1 MAGMKKCIL
10 SLILALQMAVTL
22 LPVSVWAEEEDTVT
36 AEPAIN
42 AEETVEAPEPAD
54 TEEPADAEEPADTEE
69 PAEPAE
75 TEDTEDAAD
84 TAEAPES
91 VEVTATAEGE
101 SATAEAMNTAEG
113 ESVKFLDQFVPVR
126 QVYAATPR
134 SNYHVPTDG
143 SSLTFSIGTNYIH
156 DNYSSISTKWERKDF
171 IDCYFKATY
180 LGTYGTLAK
189 DDMKKYFCYGDEVS
203 YKIAMNEM
211 EIPEGSNY
219 SKWIDKDT
227 IILQIDLYDENR
239 QFIKTVNKYSAVMA
253 VAEDGTFLTFSMPD
267 YKDCSLFFSRQDDLF
282 KSTDTWNQLQNP
294 GKVLS
299 IQPVDSWVTDIDV
312 VNNLLGDIPEFEY
325 EFIQHEEITGKEQYM
340 TNNIISVNE
349 FIDPY
354 DTYYMVGRDGNNID
368 PVVKVKI
375 ENVQEYAEF
384 TMPYNGDTWRNI
396 LLKDGT
402 LIAVGSGGRT
412 RQIATDVKQTAKAH
426 YLTNSGILYDIGTG
440 DDLATGVK
448 SFAEHRYGTV
458 LGFIK
463 NDNSFWMGYS
473 YLSDLED
480 YMGKFTQK
488 LKPGKAKTVVPCGV
502 VDVDNNFYRW
512 YEEVIGTGYDK
523 EAFDQGY
530 YIQYNEYKLDLK
542 YLTKDAVRVFPYEY
556 FTGQS
561 DTAQE
566 ALTGFV
572 QNAEGRMWGFGLQN
586 DCDMGVMDLTGRKDL
601 IKHIFPTY
609 QVGTPTVMDNGN
621 FVGFV
626 PEDNGYPYGLVSNH
640 CSGYKPET
648 GLFRV
653 DYLSDVPGGYKA
665 TDRYTYAFENDP
677 NATTNSSGRGF
688 RMTPTEFHYLN
699 DSSEVFMALNTST
712 NPVGNLYLL
721 PNVARSS
728 YHLNNSRCN
737 TVLLERTDGSMW
749 MTQLYFRSSAS
760 ITVSK
765 LGGWEC
771 SNAIQITQPTNTT
784 GDRTRFVD
792 YTDLVDRDALE
803 SSFPGI
809 KEIKYPEDDVPTAF
823 MESDYYT
830 QINPTKAQ
838 QLYNTS
844 GEPFL
849 LLVTKTTCGNCQT
862 LQRSGAAKRII
873 EEYGVPIY
881 GAVIDQGNVSFP
893 SSYQKGLTTPSFA
906 LVSPDTGTLDGTDR
920 EKRQVELIGP
930 VTSGRINESQI
941 IDMVKKAKAL
951 GVKTDKSLQEPT
963 DVDGKVPTD
972 KLSVS
977 QQEWDVLKLVNR
989 ARHMNGK
996 PLLAMPGELQKACNI
1011 RENELTELYEHKR
1024 PNGKSVYTTIPA
1036 PLNKGSMAENIACNQ
1051 YTASQVVDDWM
1062 HSPGHCA
1069 NILDAGNYGLAYMG
1083 VGFIN
1088 SSPRYWVQLFTTSQ
1102 GFTGVTSS
1110 SGSLTF
1116 SSVEAMQQEYLIC
1129 TDKEGVV
1136 SYLPI
1141 DVRAMTQNGDSYT
1154 LELVGYTVTLTIAG
1168 KQDPTIDMNGD
1179 GQASVSDM
1187 QCLFEYL
1194 STGKAPANANFMKLA
1209 DVNGD
1214 NEINILDYQA
1224 MYQRL
1229 KS

>member
-1 MAGMKKCIL
+1 MADMKKRIL
-10 SLILALQMAVTL
+10 SLILALQMAATL
-22 LPVSVWAEEEDTVT
+22 LPTSVWAEGEDTVT
-36 AEPAIN
+36 AEPAIS
-42 AEETVEAPEPAD
+42 AEEPVETPEPAD
-54 TEEPADAEEPADTEE
+54 TEESAVTEE
-69 PAEPAE
+69 PAQPTE
-75 TEDTEDAAD
+75 TEDAEDAAD
-84 TAEAPES
+84 TAQIPES
-91 VEVTATAEGE
+91 VTVTETVELEPVTAA
-101 SATAEAMNTAEG
+101 AMNTAE
-113 ESVKFLDQFVPVR
+113 EENVKFLDRFIPVR
-126 QVYAATPR
+126 QVYAATPN

-143 SSLTFSIGTNYIH
+143 SSLPFSIGTNYIH
-156 DNYSSISTKWERKDF
+156 DNYSSFSTKWERKDF

-180 LGTYGTLAK
+180 LGTYGTLDK
-189 DDMKKYFCYGDEVS
+189 DIMKKYFCYGDETS

-227 IILQIDLYDENR
+227 IIVQIDLYDENK
-239 QFIKTVNKYSAVMA
+239 QFIKTVNKYSAIMA

-282 KSTDTWNQLQNP
+282 KAEETLNQLQNP
-294 GKVLS
+294 GKALH
-299 IQPVDSWVTDIDV
+299 IQPVDSWITDINV

-325 EFIQHEEITGKEQYM
+325 EFIQHGEITGKEQYM
-340 TNNIISVNE
+340 TNNIISANE

-375 ENVQEYAEF
+375 ENVKDYAE
-384 TMPYNGDTWRNI
+384 YLYARGGDTWRHL
-396 LLKDGT
+396 LLKDGRF
-402 LIAVGSGGRT
+402 IAVGSGGKT
-412 RQIATDVKQTAKAH
+412 MEV
-426 YLTNSGILYDIGTG
+426 
-440 DDLATGVK
+440 ATGVTQISRSHYLKNGALHYLGTVSGKMIDEELVYSGVK
-448 SFAEHRYGTV
+448 SYAEHIYGAV
-458 LGFIK
+458 VGYIK
-463 NDNSFWMGYS
+463 NDGSCYLQYS
-473 YLSDLED
+473 YSACEEA
-480 YMGKFTQK
+480 YGKGAFKVMDKGQAK
-488 LKPGKAKTVVPCGV
+488 MIVPGGIIDK
-502 VDVDNNFYRW
+502 NNTFYRW
-512 YEEVIGTGYDK
+512 TEKVTGLGYDEAAWSRGEFIEYNDYELGK
-523 EAFDQGY
+523 EYMTD
-530 YIQYNEYKLDLK
+530 N
-542 YLTKDAVRVFPYEY
+542 AVRVFSYEK
-556 FTGQS
+556 FLGQYDP
-561 DTAQE
+561 DTTIK
-566 ALTGFV
+566 TGFV
-572 QNAEGRMWGFGLQN
+572 QNARGEMWAFGLQARV
-586 DCDMGVMDLTGRKDL
+586 DMGIMEENGQKEL
-601 IKHIFPTY
+601 IKHIFPVFES
-609 QVGTPTVMDNGN
+609 QQPAWKDNGH

-626 PEDNGYPYGLVSNH
+626 PEENGNPYAMVANH
-640 CSGYKPET
+640 CSNNVPKVGKMAA
-648 GLFRV
+648 

-665 TDRYTYAFENDP
+665 TDRYTYAFDN
-677 NATTNSSGRGF
+677 NADDGTSVRQF
-688 RMTPTEFHYLN
+688 RMVPTEFHYLN

-749 MTQLYFRSSAS
+749 MTQLYPRSSAS

-771 SNAIQITQPTNTT
+771 SNAIQITPPTNTT
-784 GDRTRFVD
+784 GTRTRFVD
-792 YTDLVDRDALE
+792 YIDLVDRDALE

-809 KEIKYPEDDVPTAF
+809 KETKYPEDGGPAAF

-830 QINPTKAQ
+830 QITPGKADK
-838 QLYNTS
+838 LYRSS
-844 GEPFL
+844 GDPFL

-862 LQRSGAAKRII
+862 LQRSGVAKRII

-881 GAVIDQGNVSFP
+881 GAVVDQGNVSFP
-893 SSYQKGLTTPSFA
+893 FNYRKYLTTPYFA
-906 LVSPDTGTLDGTDR
+906 LVYPDSGALDGSSGVA
-920 EKRQVELIGP
+920 KRTVEIICP
-930 VTSGRINESQI
+930 VTSGQINESQI
-941 IDMVKKAKAL
+941 IDMVKKAKEL
-951 GVKTDKSLQEPT
+951 GVKTDKSLGQPAN
-963 DVDGKVPTD
+963 VNGKVPTD

-977 QQEWDVLKLVNR
+977 QKEWDVLKLVNR
-989 ARHMNGK
+989 ARRLNGK
-996 PLLAMPGELQKACNI
+996 PLLAMPNELQRACNI

-1036 PLNKGSMAENIACNQ
+1036 PLNKGAAAENIACNQ
-1051 YTASQVVDDWM
+1051 YTAAQVVDDWM

-1102 GFTGVTSS
+1102 GFTSVTSS

-1116 SSVEAMQQEYLIC
+1116 PSVEAMQKEYLIC

-1141 DVRAMTQNGDSYT
+1141 DVQAMTQSGDSYK
-1154 LELVGYTVTLTIAG
+1154 LELVGRTVTLTIAG

-1194 STGKAPANANFMKLA
+1194 STGKAPANASFMKLA

>member
-1 MAGMKKCIL
+1 MADMKKRIL
-10 SLILALQMAVTL
+10 SLILALQMAATL
-22 LPVSVWAEEEDTVT
+22 FPVSVWAEGEDTVP

-54 TEEPADAEEPADTEE
+54 TEEPADAEQPADAEEPADTAEVPE
-69 PAEPAE
+69 PA
-75 TEDTEDAAD
+75 
-84 TAEAPES
+84 
-91 VEVTATAEGE
+91 EVTATAELE
-101 SATAEAMNTAEG
+101 SASAATMNTAEG
-113 ESVKFLDQFVPVR
+113 ESTKFLDRFTPVG
-126 QVYAATPR
+126 QVYGAKPNHT
-134 SNYHVPTDG
+134 YDVPTDG
-143 SSLTFSIGTNYIH
+143 TALHFSTGTRYI
-156 DNYSSISTKWERKDF
+156 DDSYSQFVKTPLERKDLLNG
-171 IDCYFKATY
+171 YFKVTVQ
-180 LGTYGTLAK
+180 GTFGTLDKAT
-189 DDMKKYFCYGDEVS
+189 MKKYLCMNSEDS
-203 YKIAMNEM
+203 YQIAMG
-211 EIPEGSNY
+211 EIEPYGNFR
-219 SKWIDKDT
+219 KWIDKDT
-227 IILQIDLYDENR
+227 IIVQIDLYDENK
-239 QFIKTVNKYSAVMA
+239 QFIKTVNKYSAIMA
-253 VAEDGTFLTFSMPD
+253 VAEDGTFLTYS
-267 YKDCSLFFSRQDDLF
+267 SLDNRSSYLYFAHQDDLF
-282 KSTDTWNQLQNP
+282 TDTETLNQLSSSKRVNYI
-294 GKVLS
+294 L
-299 IQPVDSWVTDIDV
+299 PVDSWITDIDV
-312 VNNLLGDIPEFEY
+312 LNSLLGDIPEFEY
-325 EFIQHEEITGKEQYM
+325 EFIQHGEITGKEQYM
-340 TNNIISVNE
+340 TNNIISANE

-368 PVVKVKI
+368 PVVKVKV
-375 ENVQEYAEF
+375 ENVKDYAEYLY
-384 TMPYNGDTWRNI
+384 TRGGDTWRHL

-402 LIAVGSGGRT
+402 FIAIGSGGKT
-412 RQIATDVKQTAKAH
+412 MKVADNVTQISRSH
-426 YLTNSGILYDIGTG
+426 YLKNGALHYLGTVSGKMIDKELVYS
-440 DDLATGVK
+440 GVQ
-448 SFAEHRYGTV
+448 SYAEHIYGAV
-458 LGFIK
+458 VGYIK
-463 NDNSFWMGYS
+463 NDGSCYLQYTYS
-473 YLSDLED
+473 ACAEAYEKGAFKVMDKGQAK
-480 YMGKFTQK
+480 MIV
-488 LKPGKAKTVVPCGV
+488 PGGIIDK
-502 VDVDNNFYRW
+502 NNTFYRW
-512 YEEVIGTGYDK
+512 TEKVTGLGYDEAAWSRGEFIEYNSYELGK
-523 EAFDQGY
+523 EHITD
-530 YIQYNEYKLDLK
+530 N
-542 YLTKDAVRVFPYEY
+542 AVRVFPYEK
-556 FTGQS
+556 FLGQYDP
-561 DTAQE
+561 DTTIK
-566 ALTGFV
+566 TGFV
-572 QNAEGRMWGFGLQN
+572 QNAKGEMWAFGLQARV
-586 DCDMGVMDLTGRKDL
+586 DMGVMEEAGQKEL
-601 IKHIFPTY
+601 IKHIFPVFES
-609 QVGTPTVMDNGN
+609 QQPSWKDNGH

-626 PEDNGYPYGLVSNH
+626 PEENGNPYAMVANH
-640 CSGYKPET
+640 CSNNVPKVGK
-648 GLFRV
+648 LAA

-665 TDRYTYAFENDP
+665 TDRYTYAFDN
-677 NATTNSSGRGF
+677 NADDGTTSRSF
-688 RMTPTEFHYLN
+688 RMVPTEFHYLN

-712 NPVGNLYLL
+712 DPVGNLYLL

-749 MTQLYFRSSAS
+749 MTQIYPRSSAS

-771 SNAIQITQPTNTT
+771 SNAIQITPPTNTT
-784 GDRTRFVD
+784 GTRTRFVD
-792 YTDLVDRDALE
+792 YVDLVDRDALE

-809 KEIKYPEDDVPTAF
+809 KETKYPEDDVPAPF

-830 QINPTKAQ
+830 QISPAKAQ
-838 QLYNTS
+838 KLYKSS

-862 LQRSGAAKRII
+862 LQRKGTAKRII

-881 GAVIDQGNVSFP
+881 GAVIDQANISFP
-893 SSYQKGLTTPSFA
+893 SSYQKGLTTPYFA
-906 LVSPDTGTLDGTDR
+906 LVYPDTGTLDGTNR
-920 EKRQVELIGP
+920 EKRQVELICP
-930 VTSGRINESQI
+930 VTSGQINESQI
-941 IDMVKKAKAL
+941 IDIVKKAKEL

-996 PLLAMPGELQKACNI
+996 PLLAMPGELQRACNI

-1036 PLNKGSMAENIACNQ
+1036 PLNKGRNGMAENIACNQ

-1069 NILDAGNYGLAYMG
+1069 NILDAGNCGLAYMG

-1102 GFTGVTSS
+1102 GFTSVTSS

-1116 SSVEAMQQEYLIC
+1116 SSVEAMQEEYLIC

-1141 DVRAMTQNGDSYT
+1141 DARAMTQNGDSYT

-1194 STGKAPANANFMKLA
+1194 ATGKVPANANFMKLA

>member
-1 MAGMKKCIL
+1 MKKRIL
-10 SLILALQMAVTL
+10 SLILALQMAMTL
-22 LPVSVWAEEEDTVT
+22 LPTSVWAEGEST
-36 AEPAIN
+36 AAPEPAIN
-42 AEETVEAPEPAD
+42 AEETVETPEPAD

-75 TEDTEDAAD
+75 AEPAEDP
-84 TAEAPES
+84 AEPAEIPEPT
-91 VEVTATAEGE
+91 EVTATAEGE
-101 SATAEAMNTAEG
+101 TATAEAMNTAEG
-113 ESVKFLDQFVPVR
+113 ESAKFLDRFIPVG
-126 QVYAATPR
+126 QVYGAKPNHT
-134 SNYHVPTDG
+134 YDVPTDG
-143 SSLTFSIGTNYIH
+143 TALHFSTGTRYI
-156 DNYSSISTKWERKDF
+156 DDSYSQFVKTPLERKDLLNG
-171 IDCYFKATY
+171 YFKVTVQ
-180 LGTYGTLAK
+180 GTFGTLDKAT
-189 DDMKKYFCYGDEVS
+189 MKKYFCMNSEDS
-203 YKIAMNEM
+203 YQIAMD
-211 EIPEGSNY
+211 EIEPYGNFQ
-219 SKWIDKDT
+219 KWIDKDT
-227 IILQIDLYDENR
+227 IIVQIDLYDENR
-239 QFIKTVNKYSAVMA
+239 QLIKTVNKYSAIMA
-253 VAEDGTFLTFSMPD
+253 VAEDGTFLTYSNLENRSSYLYFAH
-267 YKDCSLFFSRQDDLF
+267 QDDLF
-282 KSTDTWNQLQNP
+282 TDTETLNQLSSSKRVNYI
-294 GKVLS
+294 L
-299 IQPVDSWVTDIDV
+299 PVDSWVTDIDV
-312 VNNLLGDIPEFEY
+312 VNSLLGDIPEFEY

-463 NDNSFWMGYS
+463 NNNSFWMGYS
-473 YLSDLED
+473 YLSNLED

-488 LKPGKAKTVVPCGV
+488 LAPGKAKTVVPCGV

-523 EAFDQGY
+523 EAFDKGY
-530 YIQYNEYKLDLK
+530 YIQCNEYKLDLK

-601 IKHIFPTY
+601 IKHIFPAY

-728 YHLNNSRCN
+728 YHLNNSRSN

-749 MTQLYFRSSAS
+749 MTQIYPRASAS

-771 SNAIQITQPTNTT
+771 SNAIQITPPTNTT
-784 GDRTRFVD
+784 GTRTRFVD
-792 YTDLVDRDALE
+792 YVDLVDRDALE

-809 KEIKYPEDDVPTAF
+809 KETKYPEDDVPAAF
-823 MESDYYT
+823 MVSDYYT

-893 SSYQKGLTTPSFA
+893 SSYQKGLTTPYFA
-906 LVSPDTGTLDGTDR
+906 LVYPDTGTLDGTDR
-920 EKRQVELIGP
+920 EKRQVELICP
-930 VTSGRINESQI
+930 VTSGQINESQI
-941 IDMVKKAKAL
+941 IDIVKKAKEL

-989 ARHMNGK
+989 ARYLNGK
-996 PLLAMPGELQKACNI
+996 PLLAMPSELQKACNI

-1024 PNGKSVYTTIPA
+1024 PNGKDVYTTIPA
-1036 PLNKGSMAENIACNQ
+1036 PLNKGAAAENIACNQ

-1069 NILDAGNYGLAYMG
+1069 NILDASNYGLAYMG

-1088 SSPRYWVQLFTTSQ
+1088 SSPRYWVQLFTTTQ
-1102 GFTGVTSS
+1102 GFTSVTSS

-1129 TDKEGVV
+1129 TDKDGVV

>member
-1 MAGMKKCIL
+1 MADMKKRIL
-10 SLILALQMAVTL
+10 SLILALQMAATL
-22 LPVSVWAEEEDTVT
+22 LPTSVWAEGEDTAA
-36 AEPAIN
+36 AEPAIS
-42 AEETVEAPEPAD
+42 AEEPVETPEPANTEESAV
-54 TEEPADAEEPADTEE
+54 TEEPAQPT
-69 PAEPAE
+69 E
-75 TEDTEDAAD
+75 TEDTEDTADAA
-84 TAEAPES
+84 EVPEPVTVTET
-91 VEVTATAEGE
+91 VELEPVTAA
-101 SATAEAMNTAEG
+101 AMNTAE
-113 ESVKFLDQFVPVR
+113 EENVKFLDRFIPVR
-126 QVYAATPR
+126 QVYAATPN

-143 SSLTFSIGTNYIH
+143 SSLPFSIGTNYIH
-156 DNYSSISTKWERKDF
+156 DNYSSFSTKWERKDF
-171 IDCYFKATY
+171 IDCYFKTTY
-180 LGTYGTLAK
+180 LGTYGTLDK
-189 DDMKKYFCYGDEVS
+189 DIMKKYFCYGDETS

-227 IILQIDLYDENR
+227 IIVQIDLYDENK
-239 QFIKTVNKYSAVMA
+239 QFIKTVNKYSAIMA

-282 KSTDTWNQLQNP
+282 KAEETLNQLQNP
-294 GKVLS
+294 GKALH
-299 IQPVDSWVTDIDV
+299 IQPVDSWITDINV

-325 EFIQHEEITGKEQYM
+325 EFIQHGEITGKEQYM
-340 TNNIISVNE
+340 TNNIISANE

-375 ENVQEYAEF
+375 ENVKDYAEF
-384 TMPYNGDTWRNI
+384 TMSYNGDTWRNI
-396 LLKDGT
+396 LLQNGT

-412 RQIATDVKQTAKAH
+412 RNIDTDVKQIGKAH

-440 DDLATGVK
+440 DDLARGVK

-473 YLSDLED
+473 YLSNLED

-512 YEEVIGTGYDK
+512 YEEVVGTGYDK
-523 EAFDQGY
+523 EAFDKGY
-530 YIQYNEYKLDLK
+530 YIQYNEYKLKLK
-542 YLTKDAVRVFPYEY
+542 YLTNNVVRVFPNEY
-556 FTGQS
+556 FTGQYN
-561 DTAQE
+561 TAQE

-572 QNAEGRMWGFGLQN
+572 QNARGEMWGFGLQN
-586 DCDMGVMDLTGRKDL
+586 EENMGVMNLSGNKDL
-601 IKHIFPTY
+601 IKHIFPAFQT
-609 QVGTPTVMDNGN
+609 QQPAWKDNGN
-621 FVGFV
+621 FCGFV
-626 PEDNGYPYGLVSNH
+626 PEENGNPYGLVANH
-640 CSGYKPET
+640 CSNNVPKV
-648 GLFRV
+648 GLFAA

-665 TDRYTYAFENDP
+665 TDRYTYAFDN
-677 NATTNSSGRGF
+677 NADDGTSVRQF
-688 RMTPTEFHYLN
+688 RMKPTEFHYLN

-749 MTQLYFRSSAS
+749 MTQLYPRSSAS

-771 SNAIQITQPTNTT
+771 SNAIQITPPTNTT
-784 GDRTRFVD
+784 GTRTRFVD
-792 YTDLVDRDALE
+792 YIDLVDRDALE

-809 KEIKYPEDDVPTAF
+809 KETKYPEDDGPAAF
-823 MESDYYT
+823 MVSDYYT
-830 QINPTKAQ
+830 QITPGKADK
-838 QLYNTS
+838 LYRSS
-844 GEPFL
+844 GDPFL

-862 LQRSGAAKRII
+862 LQRSGVAKRII

-881 GAVIDQGNVSFP
+881 GAVVDQGNVSFP
-893 SSYQKGLTTPSFA
+893 FAYQKYLTTPYFA
-906 LVSPDTGTLDGTDR
+906 LVYPDSGALDGSSGVA
-920 EKRQVELIGP
+920 KRTVEIICP
-930 VTSGRINESQI
+930 VSSGQINESQI
-941 IDMVKKAKAL
+941 IDMVKKAKEL
-951 GVKTDKSLQEPT
+951 GVKTDKSLGQPAN
-963 DVDGKVPTD
+963 VNGKVPTD

-989 ARHMNGK
+989 ARRLNGK
-996 PLLAMPGELQKACNI
+996 PLLAMPNELQRACNI

-1036 PLNKGSMAENIACNQ
+1036 PLDKGRNGVAENIACNQ
-1051 YTASQVVDDWM
+1051 YTAAQVVDDWM

-1102 GFTGVTSS
+1102 GFTSVTSS

-1116 SSVEAMQQEYLIC
+1116 PSVEAMQKEYLIC

-1141 DVRAMTQNGDSYT
+1141 DVSAMTQNGDSFT
-1154 LELVGYTVTLTIAG
+1154 LELVGRTVTLTISG

-1187 QCLFEYL
+1187 QCLFDYL
-1194 STGKAPANANFMKLA
+1194 ATGKAPANASFMKLA